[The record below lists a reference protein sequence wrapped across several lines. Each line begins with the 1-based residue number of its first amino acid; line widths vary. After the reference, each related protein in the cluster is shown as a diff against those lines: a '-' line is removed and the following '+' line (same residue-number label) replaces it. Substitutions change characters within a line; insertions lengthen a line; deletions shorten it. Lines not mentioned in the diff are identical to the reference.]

1 MYSDGAVVSP
11 AAVAAVDVAVVEA
24 VAVVDDVSPV
34 VAVAVV
40 AVRADAVPVVAV
52 LIKVF
57 QRRWYDE
64 LKMMRMTLTRML
76 SLFFYVL

>member
-1 MYSDGAVVSP
+1 MYSDGAIVSP

-57 QRRWYDE
+57 QRRW
-64 LKMMRMTLTRML
+64 
-76 SLFFYVL
+76 